1 MALGPRPAS
10 SRPILNA
17 ILTPGLL
24 RGPLSELRRR
34 LCFGEGPLGARGR
47 YVVEQQRKPD
57 SRAERLQDLFRQLPP
72 KTLALLTSEFEKVL
86 AKGED
91 GVFAELVLGELRKVV
106 RKSDTNDRMRLDD
119 LQRTVFG
126 VVEPFLVDANTT
138 RPGQIKRSSL
148 GPVWT
153 WLTQTALAKEAEA
166 FRDTYGSAKHEG
178 RSGEMDQTL
187 RRFQLAAAEAIGQ
200 LISPKSQGGDRQRSL
215 GRVGAPAVVEDLP
228 AIQIIFANRD
238 ALESFRARIPRI
250 MSSFADNQV
259 AAIKDQIMQLPSLQN
274 PQVLPFVIS
283 TIMQRMTSPWQII
296 RLAIS
301 FASSDEET
309 RVAAAPYGLAVS
321 MALYDLAVLV
331 DELRTEIRRGQFDRT
346 VHQLKSLHDGVR
358 DLRTELD
365 FRSDSQ
371 WGRQLSSIRADISN
385 ALTSELESV
394 PGRVRRLLR
403 HRSDKDIN
411 AGARLDVG
419 EADET
424 VALVNFVIA
433 CRNYASELAIS
444 EVTLRSFSELQ
455 HYLESTTEA
464 LVESLRHSE
473 AKVRAFRQTQAELA
487 IRFCE
492 AVFGHDYAA
501 LMTKA
506 AELALAGERKSS
518 RSG

>member
-1 MALGPRPAS
+1 M
-10 SRPILNA
+10 
-17 ILTPGLL
+17 
-24 RGPLSELRRR
+24 
-34 LCFGEGPLGARGR
+34 
-47 YVVEQQRKPD
+47 
-57 SRAERLQDLFRQLPP
+57 
-72 KTLALLTSEFEKVL
+72 
-86 AKGED
+86 
-91 GVFAELVLGELRKVV
+91 AELVLGELRKVV
-106 RKSDTNDRMRLDD
+106 RKSDTNDRARLDD
-119 LQRTVFG
+119 LQRPVFA
-126 VVEPFLVDANTT
+126 VLEPFLLDGDAV

-148 GPVWT
+148 GPIWT
-153 WLTQTALAKEAEA
+153 WLTRTALAKETES
-166 FRDTYGSAKHEG
+166 FRDAYGAAKQDG
-178 RSGEMDQTL
+178 RTGEMEQIL
-187 RRFQLAAAEAIGQ
+187 RRFQIAAAEAIGE
-200 LISPKSQGGDRQRSL
+200 LISPASKGGDRQRSL
-215 GRVGAPAVVEDLP
+215 GRVGAPSVVEDLP
-228 AIQIIFANRD
+228 AVQTIFANRD
-238 ALESFRARIPRI
+238 ALETFRARIPRI
-250 MSSFADNQV
+250 MSSFTETQV
-259 AAIKDQIMQLPSLQN
+259 ASIKGQITQLPSLQN
-274 PQVLPFVIS
+274 PQVVPFVIS

-309 RVAAAPYGLAVS
+309 RVASTPYGLAVS
-321 MALYDLAVLV
+321 MALYDLAMLV
-331 DELRTEIRRGQFDRT
+331 NELRTEIKRGQFERT
-346 VHQLKSLHDGVR
+346 AHQLKSLHDGVR

-424 VALVNFVIA
+424 VALVNFVIT
-433 CRNYASELAIS
+433 CRNYAGELAIS

-455 HYLESTTEA
+455 HYLESATEA
-464 LVESLRHSE
+464 LVESLRHAE
-473 AKVRAFRQTQAELA
+473 GKLRVFRHTQVELA

-492 AVFGHDYAA
+492 AIFGHDYAA

-506 AELALAGERKSS
+506 AEVALAGERKSS

>member
-1 MALGPRPAS
+1 VA
-10 SRPILNA
+10 
-17 ILTPGLL
+17 
-24 RGPLSELRRR
+24 
-34 LCFGEGPLGARGR
+34 
-47 YVVEQQRKPD
+47 EQEQRKPG

-86 AKGED
+86 ARGED
-91 GVFAELVLGELRKVV
+91 DAVAELVLGELRKVV
-106 RKSDTNDRMRLDD
+106 RKSNTNDRVRLDD

-126 VVEPFLVDANTT
+126 VLEPFLLDGDAV

-148 GPVWT
+148 GPIWT
-153 WLTQTALAKEAEA
+153 WLTQTALVKEAEA
-166 FRDTYGSAKHEG
+166 FREAYGSAKQEG
-178 RSGEMDQTL
+178 HTSETEQIL
-187 RRFQLAAAEAIGQ
+187 RRFQVAAAEAIGE

-215 GRVGAPAVVEDLP
+215 GRVGSPSVVEDLP
-228 AIQIIFANRD
+228 AVQTIFANRD
-238 ALESFRARIPRI
+238 ALETFRARVPRI
-250 MSSFADNQV
+250 MSSFADTQV
-259 AAIKDQIMQLPSLQN
+259 NSIKDQILQLPSLQT

-309 RVAAAPYGLAVS
+309 RVAATPYGLAVS

-331 DELRTEIRRGQFDRT
+331 DELRTEIKRGKFDRSA
-346 VHQLKSLHDGVR
+346 HQLKSLHDGVR
-358 DLRTELD
+358 DLRTGLD
-365 FRSDSQ
+365 VRSDSQ

-403 HRSDKDIN
+403 HRSDKDII
-411 AGARLDVG
+411 AGARIDLG

-424 VALVNFVIA
+424 VALVNFVIT
-433 CRNYASELAIS
+433 CRNYAGELAIS

-455 HYLESTTEA
+455 HYLESVTEA
-464 LVESLRHSE
+464 LVESLRQ
-473 AKVRAFRQTQAELA
+473 ADGKVRAFRQTQAELA

-492 AVFGHDYAA
+492 AIFGHDYAA

-506 AELALAGERKSS
+506 AEVALAGERKSA